1 MAGRFPDPNFG
12 GKQEQ
17 ERFRV
22 ENYPEQK
29 VSPIDP
35 CPWLWVQHPQLTIT
49 VGPRSGPPRLTIV
62 DGRIARMD
70 FGYGLVLAQEEPA
83 RRPLWIVPTKREERH
98 G

>member
-22 ENYPEQK
+22 ENYPERRDNGG
-29 VSPIDP
+29 DP
-35 CPWLWVQHPQLTIT
+35 CPWLWAQHPQLTIT
-49 VGPRSGPPRLTIV
+49 VGRQQALAPNTGPSAAAV
-62 DGRIARMD
+62 
-70 FGYGLVLAQEEPA
+70 
-83 RRPLWIVPTKREERH
+83 VPTKREERH